1 MKNPTLEI
9 NSPLLRRRDEN
20 RISCSA
26 GCSQF
31 SGCHRYK
38 SIPWPDKPTC
48 ILSFF
53 TSFPAEL
60 PTLKSHTEFRSAAET
75 DMTSLQICPWK
86 ISLSVRTSTSRFS
99 LFSPSSLFSYFL
111 GLLLVFL
118 LLHGPFCFA
127 SSILA
132 FVDLAQHHDRVFLLL
147 LVLWQKSSTFVNIFY
162 WPLPA
167 ARSWWKSWEIMV
179 TCH

>member
-9 NSPLLRRRDEN
+9 NSPLLRRRDVN

-53 TSFPAEL
+53 PSFPAEL

-75 DMTSLQICPWK
+75 DMTSLQKRICPWK

-99 LFSPSSLFSYFL
+99 LFSPSSLFSYFWGSFL
-111 GLLLVFL
+111 CSSYFMDPSVLIFQFWLLLTKASIMTESSCYCWSCDRNPVHL
-118 LLHGPFCFA
+118 LTY
-127 SSILA
+127 SI
-132 FVDLAQHHDRVFLLL
+132 DL
-147 LVLWQKSSTFVNIFY
+147 Y
-162 WPLPA
+162 PLQGA
-167 ARSWWKSWEIMV
+167 DEDHRR
-179 TCH
+179 